1 MSPPSVAKATRSD
14 YAKQVVVIHI
24 KTRQWQIWPDL
35 LASGGRSKSILFA
48 LGQDRRE
55 ASLEMKPIS
64 GSCHRHHV
72 APPGSFVQLGRKA
85 QVNLQNL
92 TVGHLLV
99 DRAQRWKSFAQRD
112 RLRGQDHLEA

>member
-1 MSPPSVAKATRSD
+1 
-14 YAKQVVVIHI
+14 
-24 KTRQWQIWPDL
+24 
-35 LASGGRSKSILFA
+35 
-48 LGQDRRE
+48 
-55 ASLEMKPIS
+55 MKPTS
-64 GSCHRHHV
+64 GSCHRNDV